1 MQLTIASLNT
11 GHLRKAFDCGV
22 PSLNT
27 YLQQYARQ
35 NIKHRI
41 NKVFVATPIDS
52 DKSIMGN
59 YTFSAGNISVNDLP
73 LEQKRR
79 LPQYPVPIA
88 LLGRLAVDK
97 QYQGQQ
103 LGHILLAD
111 AIQRVKQASAVL
123 AVYAIVVEAL
133 NPSVVGF
140 YQSFGFIPFTEKPL
154 KLFLPMSY

>member
-11 GHLRKAFDCGV
+11 GHLRKTFDCGE

-27 YLQQYARQ
+27 YLRQYARQ

-41 NKVFVATPIDS
+41 NKVFVAMPIDS
-52 DKSIMGN
+52 DKTIMGY
-59 YTFSAGNISVNDLP
+59 YTLSAGSMSVNDLP
-73 LEQKRR
+73 PEQKRR

-97 QYQGQQ
+97 QYQGQR
-103 LGHILLAD
+103 LGHVLLAD
-111 AIQRVKQASAVL
+111 AIQRVEQASEIL

-133 NPSVVGF
+133 NLSVTEF

-154 KLFLPMSY
+154 KLFLPMNY